1 MGDGTGTGLFSTS
14 AASTLP
20 NTRLH
25 PPASYSTP
33 IVSKLGPIICAVE
46 YPDRLSISYARDF
59 DLAAE
64 SGPAVADDGPADMTN
79 VDGMFATQARRQPP
93 RT

>member
-1 MGDGTGTGLFSTS
+1 VVAAAAESGEAVRVLCSPGDVLMI
-14 AASTLP
+14 
-20 NTRLH
+20 NTRLWRH
-25 PPASYSTP
+25 CTELPSTRM
-33 IVSKLGPIICAVE
+33 AA
-46 YPDRLSISYARDF
+46 DRLSISYARDF